1 MQGERTRSE
10 WLRGPARV
18 AALTVLGCLVLG
30 ALMGVV
36 WSRLAPT
43 APLSVTEAGAVLD
56 ETASGSL
63 IADDGW
69 FAVLGGGLGLV
80 TAILGWLGWRHR
92 VLAVGTGLTVGS
104 LLGGLLAWRVG
115 GWLGPAPL
123 HVQAVGA
130 QVGAV
135 LHMPLT
141 IRATAVL
148 LVWPITGLITLFALV
163 AGAEEEPVPVALRED
178 EPPLLAE
185 DEPPLV
191 DGFRPAAGD
200 RGEPPVGGGQ
210 QVDGGELDVQP
221 APPAG
226 DQH

>member
-1 MQGERTRSE
+1 M
-10 WLRGPARV
+10 LRGPARV
-18 AALTVLGCLVLG
+18 VALTVLGCLVAG
-30 ALMGVV
+30 ALMGVL

-43 APLSVTEAGAVLD
+43 APLRLTDAGAVLD
-56 ETASGSL
+56 EAASGSL

-69 FAVLGGGLGLV
+69 FAVLGVGLGLV
-80 TAILGWLGWRHR
+80 TAVLGWLRWRHR
-92 VLAVGTGLTVGS
+92 VLAVGTGLAVGS

-123 HVQAVGA
+123 HVQAAGA

-163 AGAEEEPVPVALRED
+163 AGAEEEVPPAEPEEEPWPVTLD
-178 EPPLLAE
+178 QQGLL
-185 DEPPLV
+185 DRS
-191 DGFRPAAGD
+191 GPAPGD
-200 RGEPPVGGGQ
+200 GGQ
-210 QVDGGELDVQP
+210 SPLGGEQQVGDGELDVQP

>member
-1 MQGERTRSE
+1 M
-10 WLRGPARV
+10 RV
-18 AALTVLGCLVLG
+18 AALTGLGCLVLG
-30 ALMGVV
+30 ALMGVL

-43 APLSVTEAGAVLD
+43 APLTLTDAGAVLD

-69 FAVLGGGLGLV
+69 FAVLGVGLGLV
-80 TAILGWLGWRHR
+80 TAVLGWLRWRR
-92 VLAVGTGLTVGS
+92 SVLAVGTGLLSGS
-104 LLGGLLAWRVG
+104 LLGGLLAWLVG

-123 HVQAVGA
+123 HAQAATA

-163 AGAEEEPVPVALRED
+163 AGAEEEPPPAALAEAEPLLPARED
-178 EPPLLAE
+178 QPLL
-185 DEPPLV
+185 
-191 DGFRPAAGD
+191 DGSSPTSGD
-200 RGEPPVGGGQ
+200 RGEPAVGDGQ
-210 QVDGGELDVQP
+210 QVGGGELDVQP